1 MAIGQLQLA
10 LRVAAGL
17 FVVVAPTLMFLALW
31 RGLEAMRDDELI
43 QRARRRA
50 EADRSDSEWQVD
62 TASLTDLA
70 PSGDPAMAQ
79 RTTTCRSCGA
89 ENQTDVTYCRQCLDS
104 IGE

>member
-1 MAIGQLQLA
+1 MALGQLQLA

-50 EADRSDSEWQVD
+50 KADASDSEWQVD
-62 TASLTDLA
+62 AAALTDLA
-70 PSGDPAMAQ
+70 TSGDPTAD
-79 RTTTCRSCGA
+79 RTITCRSCGA
-89 ENQTDVTYCRQCLDS
+89 RNRADVTYCRQCLDS
-104 IGE
+104 VGE